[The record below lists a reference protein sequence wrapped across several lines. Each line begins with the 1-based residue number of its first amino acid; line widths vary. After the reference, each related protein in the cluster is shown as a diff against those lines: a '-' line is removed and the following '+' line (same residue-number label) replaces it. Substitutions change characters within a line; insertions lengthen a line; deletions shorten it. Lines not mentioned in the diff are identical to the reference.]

1 MMDLQLSLTSSIEK
15 YIPQFNKV
23 YSESLFSDIKLINT
37 LIAYISRKKGKHL
50 RPNLCLLS
58 ACLCGVPNDSTFHA
72 AALIEMIHV
81 ATLIHDDVV
90 DEAEI
95 RRGWPSINRIWKNKL
110 SILVGDY
117 MFSKALT
124 NMIRIKNFDALEIL
138 SHTAERLSRGE
149 IRQIEKA
156 IKKNMSEETYY
167 KMVSDKTASLFSAS
181 CRLGALTVTED
192 EYKRNALASF
202 GEKFGLVFQI
212 KDDLLDI
219 TGNVEG
225 LGKPAGF
232 DLKKNML
239 TLPLI
244 YLFDNINTS
253 EAKRI
258 RRQLK
263 NHVKKSE
270 LNKINLLI
278 KQHGGID
285 YAEKQIERLSAEATK
300 DLDNFPKSVYKK
312 SLLSALDFNYHR
324 NR

>member
-1 MMDLQLSLTSSIEK
+1 MMDLHSSLTSSIEK
-15 YIPQFNKV
+15 YVPQFNKV

-37 LIAYISRKKGKHL
+37 LIAYISRKKGKHI

-58 ACLCGVPNDSTFHA
+58 ACLCGVPNDNTFQV

-110 SILVGDY
+110 SILIGDY
-117 MFSKALT
+117 MFSKALV
-124 NMIRIKNFDALEIL
+124 NMIRIKDFDALEIL
-138 SHTAERLSRGE
+138 SHTAERLSQGE

-244 YLFDNINTS
+244 YLFDNVNTS

-263 NHVKKSE
+263 NHVKKTE

-300 DLDNFPKSVYKK
+300 DLNNFPESVYKK

-324 NR
+324 SR

>member
-1 MMDLQLSLTSSIEK
+1 MDLQSSLTSSIEK
-15 YIPQFNKV
+15 YVPQFNKV
-23 YSESLFSDIKLINT
+23 YSESLYSDIKLINT
-37 LIAYISRKKGKHL
+37 LIAYISRKKGKHI
-50 RPNLCLLS
+50 RPNLCILS
-58 ACLCGVPNDSTFHA
+58 ACLCGVPNDNTFHA

-110 SILVGDY
+110 SILIGDY
-117 MFSKALT
+117 MFSKALA
-124 NMIRIKNFDALEIL
+124 NMIRIKDFDALEIL
-138 SHTAERLSRGE
+138 SHTAERLSQGE

-244 YLFDNINTS
+244 YLFDNVNTF

-263 NHVKKSE
+263 NHVKKTE

-300 DLDNFPKSVYKK
+300 DLDNFPESVYKK

-324 NR
+324 SR

>member
-1 MMDLQLSLTSSIEK
+1 MMDLHSSLTSSIEK
-15 YIPQFNKV
+15 YVPQFNKV

-37 LIAYISRKKGKHL
+37 LIAYISRKKGKHI

-58 ACLCGVPNDSTFHA
+58 ACLCGVPNDNTFQV

-110 SILVGDY
+110 SILIGDY
-117 MFSKALT
+117 MFSKALV
-124 NMIRIKNFDALEIL
+124 NMIRIKDFDALEIL
-138 SHTAERLSRGE
+138 SHTAERLSQGE

-244 YLFDNINTS
+244 YLFDNVNTS

-263 NHVKKSE
+263 NHVKKTE

-278 KQHGGID
+278 KQHAGID

-300 DLDNFPKSVYKK
+300 DLNNFPESVYKK

-324 NR
+324 SR